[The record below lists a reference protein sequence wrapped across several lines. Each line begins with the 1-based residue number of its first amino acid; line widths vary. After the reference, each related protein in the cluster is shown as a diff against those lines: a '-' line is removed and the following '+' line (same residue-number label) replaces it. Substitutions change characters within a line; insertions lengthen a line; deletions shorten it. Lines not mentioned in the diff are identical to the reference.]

1 MAMVMVSGEM
11 GVSVVRGE
19 MVRSGQMVEN
29 EGVVLGALKEWGQI
43 IE

>member
-11 GVSVVRGE
+11 VVRGE

-29 EGVVLGALKEWGQI
+29 EVVVLSALKEWGQI